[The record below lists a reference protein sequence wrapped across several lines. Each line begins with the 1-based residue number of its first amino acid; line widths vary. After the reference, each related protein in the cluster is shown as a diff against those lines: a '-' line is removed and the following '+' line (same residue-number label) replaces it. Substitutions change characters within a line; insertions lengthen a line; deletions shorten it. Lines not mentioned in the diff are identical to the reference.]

1 MRLWTLFPDELARAY
16 VWRLRSDNVL
26 SSNDEP
32 AAYPYVV
39 EEGRGIRTGTANV
52 GRGNRKRT
60 IDRLMSLLRRLE
72 MTPAELVCG
81 HSLVPVTKCVTTF
94 DLSVPNRPDFGD
106 DRYLGFALWSG
117 GHARLCRD
125 CVAEDLSH
133 HGVSYWR
140 RSHQLPG
147 VTWCTKHY
155 RPLSELRCQNAF
167 SKSPSVALSEV
178 VDVSTR
184 EVYTA
189 TKSEVVNRY
198 VSILEGLLENARAP
212 VHTAGVAYL
221 IRNQAAAR
229 GLKVSPWRDRPY
241 LSDAALEQLPVRWL
255 EMHFPASRTKRP
267 RAFAPWIDRAVHPR
281 VKPVGAPTLALSLAI
296 LWSNPEDALNAFL
309 GANEHAQ
316 EPLLKPRKKFN
327 LSGEAMC
334 ELWLRHKG
342 RHHQIAKEVGLCPE
356 LVRSR
361 FKEVGLI
368 ALGNMDFGRIEA
380 AGERYVRD
388 RVIVAASYAEGV
400 KVQALQALIL
410 AKGYFAA

>member
-1 MRLWTLFPDELARAY
+1 
-16 VWRLRSDNVL
+16 
-26 SSNDEP
+26 
-32 AAYPYVV
+32 
-39 EEGRGIRTGTANV
+39 
-52 GRGNRKRT
+52 
-60 IDRLMSLLRRLE
+60 
-72 MTPAELVCG
+72 
-81 HSLVPVTKCVTTF
+81 
-94 DLSVPNRPDFGD
+94 
-106 DRYLGFALWSG
+106 
-117 GHARLCRD
+117 
-125 CVAEDLSH
+125 
-133 HGVSYWR
+133 
-140 RSHQLPG
+140 
-147 VTWCTKHY
+147 
-155 RPLSELRCQNAF
+155 
-167 SKSPSVALSEV
+167 
-178 VDVSTR
+178 
-184 EVYTA
+184 VYTA